1 MFLQAAGHA
10 DVVDPQEAAA
20 GEGDIPGGVRRE
32 HGLRAPLEAGVLRGS
47 SSGRGGEVKP
57 RVSARTA
64 SGRAGRA
71 GQPGSAAA
79 DTGIQNTAEFTAG
92 RAVPAAN
99 FICGGPALGPPPA
112 WPPPLGSPGAGGIA
126 RPLLPTLPPV
136 NPSPGP
142 GALRA
147 LPGCQAKAAVP
158 TPA

>member
-64 SGRAGRA
+64 SGRAG
-71 GQPGSAAA
+71 QPGSAAA
-79 DTGIQNTAEFTAG
+79 DTRIQNTAEFAAG

-99 FICGGPALGPPPA
+99 FI
-112 WPPPLGSPGAGGIA
+112 
-126 RPLLPTLPPV
+126 
-136 NPSPGP
+136 
-142 GALRA
+142 
-147 LPGCQAKAAVP
+147 
-158 TPA
+158 